1 MIAHVSGI
9 LESTDKNS
17 IVIDVDGI
25 GFKIFASNNLL
36 SEMPPVGEKIKVY
49 TEQIVREDSNSLYGF
64 SSKEEKNL
72 FNALLSVSGIGPK
85 SALSLVSG
93 MPASELVSA
102 IAQGNVSAISS
113 IPGIGN
119 KTAQRIIVELKEK
132 IAKTYAVP
140 SSEMAKGFAGDQG
153 LVSDAIS
160 ALVTLGYS
168 PREARDVL
176 LKINIDSLKVKSVE
190 EIIKMALKNLI

>member
-93 MPASELVSA
+93 MPASQLVSA

-140 SSEMAKGFAGDQG
+140 SSEMAKGFSGDQS

-176 LKINIDSLKVKSVE
+176 LKIDIESL
-190 EIIKMALKNLI
+190 